1 MVFKVKQRSMAA
13 YEDLVV
19 PQAGQTT
26 DQLFDFETGEGD
38 YQIGY
43 NWPYDYVSIVESIKF
58 DVKVLYKKGIKKRR

>member
-1 MVFKVKQRSMAA
+1 
-13 YEDLVV
+13 
-19 PQAGQTT
+19 
-26 DQLFDFETGEGD
+26 LFDFETGEDD